1 MNYSDEKFAD
11 IQMLRYHLNG
21 FEQLSLNQKQY
32 VYCLAKATLCGR
44 DITTD
49 QFGRY
54 NLKIRKLLEAL
65 YIIYKEQPETLGLK
79 ELSQQEQEPSQEQEH
94 GLSQQEPSQQEQF
107 EAMTVYLKRVWFS
120 NGIHHHYGCD
130 KFKPQFSES
139 WFHSIIA
146 RSADKLASKL
156 GVASGD
162 EVMEWCAPLFP
173 VIFDPEIMPKRV
185 EKACGVDQVKGSACN
200 YYEGLTQQEVEA
212 YYAAKNDPSNPCPP
226 SYGLNSKLVKT
237 ASGDIEEQVW
247 KQGGMYGEAIDRIVY
262 WLTKAMQFA
271 ENEKQQEV
279 IGLLI
284 SYYRTGDLK
293 TFDSYSIE
301 WLKEQAGDIDFINGF
316 IEVYGDPLGFKAS
329 WEGIVTYKDKVA
341 NERTH
346 KICSNAQWFEDHSPV
361 DPRFKKKEVRGVTAN
376 VVVAAMLGGD
386 EYPSTAIG
394 INLPNADWIR
404 AQHGSKS
411 ITIGNLTEAYSRAA
425 EGNGFLDEF
434 VADKSTLALVRQ
446 FDHLCDDLHTDLHE
460 CLGHGSGQLL
470 PGVSSDALKSY
481 GSTIEEARADL
492 FGLYYMADAKMVE
505 LGLLPSADAY
515 KAHYYT
521 YMLNGLMTQLRR
533 ITPGADIE
541 EDHMRNRALIAYWVL
556 DHAQGEVELTESNG
570 KTCVFIHSYERL
582 RTLFAQLLAEIQR
595 IKSEGD
601 YEAAR
606 QLVERYGVKVDRALL
621 EEVHRRYE
629 KLDIAPYKGFI
640 NPRLSLVTDAQG
652 NVCDVKADYTES
664 YEHQMLRYSNE
675 FGFLSLKEEN
685 SSSKEEAS
693 STEEVISSKEE
704 TSLSKEEASS
714 LKEESDPS
722 SVDDDVKQI
731 KRSFRLFMN
740 GVASSS
746 MRDKGLEYKINWGI
760 PVTRLRDMAA
770 QYAPS
775 VALAE
780 RLWESDVR
788 ECKILATM
796 LMPAERFSEPMAL
809 SWLSACNN
817 QEMVEMLVFN
827 LVQNMPGVETF
838 VVSLLHSDEPNAPL
852 AALHL
857 VSRLVAR
864 QNVAFLTDEVV
875 SSFAQLVIK
884 ALSGT
889 DAVLKHAALNS
900 VTRYVDR
907 ELKGADKVV
916 ELLKKHKIDIF

>member
-1 MNYSDEKFAD
+1 MMNYSDEKFAD
-11 IQMLRYHLNG
+11 IQMLRYRLNG

-54 NLKIRKLLEAL
+54 NLKIKKLLEAL
-65 YIIYKEQPETLGLK
+65 YLIYKEQPEALGLQELSLQEQ
-79 ELSQQEQEPSQEQEH
+79 ELSQPHE
-94 GLSQQEPSQQEQF
+94 QEQF

-139 WFHSIIA
+139 WFRSIIA

-301 WLKEQAGDIDFINGF
+301 WLKEQAGDVDFINGF

-434 VADKSTLALVRQ
+434 VADESTLVLVRQ

-492 FGLYYMADAKMVE
+492 FGLYYMADAKMLE

-515 KAHYYT
+515 KAQYYT

-640 NPRLSLVTDAQG
+640 NPRLSLVTDAHG

-675 FGFLSLKEEN
+675 FGFLSLKEEV

-693 STEEVISSKEE
+693 SKEEVSS
-704 TSLSKEEASS
+704 SKEEASS
-714 LKEESDPS
+714 LKEEASSFKEEAVSS
-722 SVDDDVKQI
+722 SVDDDVKKI

-838 VVSLLHSDEPNAPL
+838 VVSLLHSDEPNASL

-864 QNVAFLTDEVV
+864 QNVAFMTDEVV
-875 SSFAQLVIK
+875 GSFAQLVVK
-884 ALSGT
+884 ALNGT
-889 DAVLKHAALNS
+889 DSVLKHAALNS

>member
-11 IQMLRYHLNG
+11 IQMLRYRLNG

-44 DITTD
+44 DITTE

-65 YIIYKEQPETLGLK
+65 YLIYKEQPEILGLQG
-79 ELSQQEQEPSQEQEH
+79 LSQEQE
-94 GLSQQEPSQQEQF
+94 QEQF
-107 EAMTVYLKRVWFS
+107 DAMTVYLKRVWFS

-139 WFHSIIA
+139 WFRSIIA

-156 GVASGD
+156 GVASRD

-212 YYAAKNDPSNPCPP
+212 YYAAKNDPSTPCPP

-237 ASGDIEEQVW
+237 ASGNIEEQVW

-301 WLKEQAGDIDFINGF
+301 WLKEHAGDIDFINGF

-329 WEGIVTYKDKVA
+329 WEGIVTYKDKEA

-425 EGNGFLDEF
+425 EGNGFLEEF
-434 VADKSTLALVRQ
+434 VADESTLTLVRQ

-606 QLVERYGVKVDRALL
+606 QLVESYGVKVDRALL

-675 FGFLSLKEEN
+675 FGFLSLKEEK
-685 SSSKEEAS
+685 SSPKEE
-693 STEEVISSKEE
+693 
-704 TSLSKEEASS
+704 SLSKEEVLSS
-714 LKEESDPS
+714 KAETSSKAEAVSS
-722 SVDDDVKQI
+722 SVDDDVKKI

-838 VVSLLHSDEPNAPL
+838 VVSLLCSDERNAPL

-864 QNVAFLTDEVV
+864 QNVAFMTDEVV

-884 ALSGT
+884 ALNGT

>member
-11 IQMLRYHLNG
+11 IQMLRYRLNG

-65 YIIYKEQPETLGLK
+65 YLIYKEQPETLGLQ
-79 ELSQQEQEPSQEQEH
+79 ELSQQELSQQGQELSQKQELSQEQ
-94 GLSQQEPSQQEQF
+94 F
-107 EAMTVYLKRVWFS
+107 DAMTVYLKRVWFS

-139 WFHSIIA
+139 WFRSIIA
-146 RSADKLASKL
+146 RSAAKLASKL

-284 SYYRTGDLK
+284 SYYRTGDLR

-301 WLKEQAGDIDFINGF
+301 WLKEHAGDIDFINGF

-329 WEGIVTYKDKVA
+329 WEGIVTYKDKEA
-341 NERTH
+341 NERTY

-411 ITIGNLTEAYSRAA
+411 ITIGNLTEAYSRSA
-425 EGNGFLDEF
+425 EGNGFLEEF
-434 VADKSTLALVRQ
+434 VDDESTLTLVRQ

-570 KTCVFIHSYERL
+570 KTFVFIHSYERL

-606 QLVERYGVKVDRALL
+606 QLVERYGVKVDQALL

-675 FGFLSLKEEN
+675 FGFLSLKEEK
-685 SSSKEEAS
+685 SSSKEES
-693 STEEVISSKEE
+693 SSKEDVLSSKAE
-704 TSLSKEEASS
+704 TSSKAEAVS
-714 LKEESDPS
+714 S
-722 SVDDDVKQI
+722 SVDDDVKKI

-838 VVSLLHSDEPNAPL
+838 VVSLLHSDEPNASL

-864 QNVAFLTDEVV
+864 QNVAFMTDEVV
-875 SSFAQLVIK
+875 GSFAQLVVK